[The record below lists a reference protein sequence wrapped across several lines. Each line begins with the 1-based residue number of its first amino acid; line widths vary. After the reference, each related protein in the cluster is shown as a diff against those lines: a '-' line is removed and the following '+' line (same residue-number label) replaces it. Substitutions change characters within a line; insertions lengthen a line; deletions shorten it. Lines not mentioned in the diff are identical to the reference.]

1 MTNTIDSSYYLSNAK
16 KETQSTN
23 TNTLGKD
30 AFLKLLIT
38 QLQNQDPLNPMQ
50 DKEFI
55 SQMATFSQLEQA
67 ISMGESIKE
76 LVNVQKEQQL
86 FSYHSLLGKEV
97 HWDRITPSENEKE
110 KPLIESGKGVISLIK
125 FTEDGVKFFL
135 QDGTELTAGNI
146 SEVSSKSSENPIANA
161 SYVIGKKV
169 GWEDN
174 GIVKSG
180 VVNSITQK
188 DGIIYYQVNDE
199 NQTKLTNNQIISIEL
214 A

>member
-1 MTNTIDSSYYLSNAK
+1 MANTIDSSYYLSNVK
-16 KETQSTN
+16 TDTQSTSN
-23 TNTLGKD
+23 NTLGKD

-55 SQMATFSQLEQA
+55 SQMATFSQLEQS

-97 HWDRITPSENEKE
+97 HWDRITPSENEE
-110 KPLIESGKGVISLIK
+110 NPLIETGKGVINLIK

-146 SEVSSKSSENPIANA
+146 SEVSSQSSENPIANA
-161 SYVIGKKV
+161 SYVIGKRV
-169 GWEDN
+169 GWEDK
-174 GIVKSG
+174 GTVKSG
-180 VVNSITQK
+180 IVNSITQK
-188 DGIIYYQVNDE
+188 DGIIYYQINDE
-199 NQTKLTNNQIISIEL
+199 KQTKLTNSQIISVEL